1 MAQDKKKGK
10 ERLACCEPEL
20 LDHYEAVRLT
30 FILNTPL
37 FDGFQ
42 SPSHDSRVLVT
53 QLEDKSALQRTDGF
67 AAFQSSAAVSTPG
80 PEKRERCTEEEKT
93 GLSVEGQGEAKW
105 LLGCGVFF
113 FSASCLFLGFGAIE
127 GLAGLFVFSQ
137 L

>member
-1 MAQDKKKGK
+1 M
-10 ERLACCEPEL
+10 
-20 LDHYEAVRLT
+20 
-30 FILNTPL
+30 
-37 FDGFQ
+37 
-42 SPSHDSRVLVT
+42 LVT

-67 AAFQSSAAVSTPG
+67 AALHSSAAVSTPG
-80 PEKRERCTEEEKT
+80 SEKKEQCKKEEKT

-127 GLAGLFVFSQ
+127 MLAGLFVFSQ